1 MLVLLLRLIC
11 RHRSCSLAPVSVM
24 GSGILLLTRVGVVKG
39 KAVAIPL
46 PLCCCA
52 EPLEVTS
59 AGAMQ
64 PLQLPSKNGMH
75 GGRSFQLQ
83 S

>member
-46 PLCCCA
+46 PLCCM
-52 EPLEVTS
+52 EVTS

-64 PLQLPSKNGMH
+64 PLQLPSKNGKH